1 MKKSGTSS
9 GTSSATKP
17 DKKTPAL
24 RPSPL
29 PSLPAIDEA
38 ATQRANQRI
47 LQTRAD
53 ALAVE
58 GQAANSAL
66 EQIEVL
72 EFILAHEHYA
82 VETNWVR
89 EVYPLKTLTPL
100 PCVPVF
106 VMGIV
111 NIRGRLVSI
120 IDLKRFF
127 GLPDKGITD
136 LNKIIVLQ
144 DGAME
149 FAVLADLVVGVHKIL
164 SVELQATAPALS
176 DARLSY
182 LKGVTAQRLIVLDGK
197 QLLNDARI
205 VVNEEVT

>member
-1 MKKSGTSS
+1 
-9 GTSSATKP
+9 
-17 DKKTPAL
+17 
-24 RPSPL
+24 
-29 PSLPAIDEA
+29 
-38 ATQRANQRI
+38 
-47 LQTRAD
+47 
-53 ALAVE
+53 
-58 GQAANSAL
+58 
-66 EQIEVL
+66 
-72 EFILAHEHYA
+72 
-82 VETNWVR
+82 
-89 EVYPLKTLTPL
+89 
-100 PCVPVF
+100 
-106 VMGIV
+106 
-111 NIRGRLVSI
+111 
-120 IDLKRFF
+120 
-127 GLPDKGITD
+127 LPDKGITD